1 MGDWFKTQSVCK
13 QTVYLWGVLD
23 KKKKQ
28 LYNLTME
35 TTFPSTRR
43 KKTKEEKKLSYPKI
57 QATYWQNGKK
67 YVIRTTYKTKRLYA
81 VIRAGKFTR
90 IYFKVLYGMRKTSQD
105 KMEMFYNDCEAN
117 NQEDALLALKAFL
130 E

>member
-1 MGDWFKTQSVCK
+1 
-13 QTVYLWGVLD
+13 
-23 KKKKQ
+23 
-28 LYNLTME
+28 ME